1 MKKIQAGRL
10 AHALIL
16 AGSVAALSACGGSG
30 GSGGGSSTP
39 TPPQNYTVGGSLS
52 GLSPSATLVLLDNNT
67 NALTISSNGSFVF
80 TDALTS
86 GSGYAIT
93 VGTEPSG
100 QTCSVAGGSG
110 TVGSSNVTNVMVS
123 CKSDTYTIGGT
134 IQGLSD
140 PGLVLANGSDT
151 LNVAPGATS
160 FTMPTAVANGSTYSV
175 IVQTHPIAVSC
186 MVTDGAGAVTGADV
200 TSITIS
206 CGPGTESVLHSFF
219 DGLTDGGG
227 PAGSLIQASD
237 GNFYGTTPSG
247 GANDVGTVFKI
258 TPAGTETVLY
268 SFKGAPADG
277 AEEPGTPDGLIQASD
292 GNFYGMTQLGGAN
305 GFGTVFEITPTG
317 TETVLYSF
325 KGGASDGARP
335 NGDLVQAGNGNF
347 YGTTQL
353 GGANGFGTVF
363 EITPTG
369 TETVLY
375 SFKGGPS
382 DGAEAPGCPGSLI
395 QAGDGNF
402 YGMTDEGGANGFGT
416 VFEIT
421 PAGVETVLYSFKGG
435 TVDGANPYDSLI
447 QAQDGDFYGVTQRGG
462 TDNSGTV
469 FKMTPSGTE
478 TVLHSFTG
486 GASDGAVPPGSLIQA
501 SDGNFYGMTYAG
513 GVDSFGTV
521 FSVSPGGTERIVYS
535 FKGGPSDGANPNGSL
550 IETSDGNLYGMTPGG
565 GLIGA
570 GVVFALD

>member
-325 KGGASDGARP
+325 KGG
-335 NGDLVQAGNGNF
+335 
-347 YGTTQL
+347 
-353 GGANGFGTVF
+353 
-363 EITPTG
+363 
-369 TETVLY
+369 
-375 SFKGGPS
+375 PS